1 MFSFLPLSGHPSRF
15 FKSELFN
22 QDTLASWSPP
32 FFFDIWLPA
41 IASPS
46 NPPSRL
52 NLVPTIDS
60 LTLIIYNFMLKIYKD
75 KVGL

>member
-1 MFSFLPLSGHPSRF
+1 MLHGLLH
-15 FKSELFN
+15 
-22 QDTLASWSPP
+22 

-46 NPPSRL
+46 NPPSGL